1 MKVFFDGFHF
11 TGVTRLLHLRL
22 LRSPG
27 GSPPPV
33 DFPEGLHRR
42 EAPYSRDDCDQA
54 QHAGLLSEKSGQE
67 STSKKVPETD
77 AIFAQVKQRNEE
89 ADEASGVLRLSMDAK
104 ATVKVGPFAR
114 GGKSRVPTKAA
125 DHDFQPVARVTP
137 VGILLPAS
145 DELFLYGVT
154 SKVTSDCLVDR
165 LVDWWESVKER
176 FSHITTLLINLD
188 NGPESHSRRTQF
200 MQRLMEFAQRSH
212 LTIRLAYYPP
222 YHSKYNPIERC
233 WGILEHHWNGALL
246 DSVNAVI
253 QYASTM
259 TWKGKHPVVTLVTT
273 TYQTGVKLTK
283 KAMKVV
289 ETQLQR
295 LPHLDKWF
303 VDIVS
308 PLPDIRDG

>member
-1 MKVFFDGFHF
+1 M
-11 TGVTRLLHLRL
+11 
-22 LRSPG
+22 
-27 GSPPPV
+27 
-33 DFPEGLHRR
+33 
-42 EAPYSRDDCDQA
+42 
-54 QHAGLLSEKSGQE
+54 
-67 STSKKVPETD
+67 
-77 AIFAQVKQRNEE
+77 KQRNEE
-89 ADEASGVLRLSMDAK
+89 AKADEHVLRISMDAK
-104 ATVKVGPFAR
+104 ASVKVGPFAR
-114 GGKSRVPTKAA
+114 GGKSRVLTKAA
-125 DHDFQPVARVTP
+125 DHDFQPVATVTP
-137 VGILLPAS
+137 VGIFLPSS

-200 MQRLMEFAQRSH
+200 MQRLVVFAQRSH

-233 WGILEHHWNGALL
+233 WGILEQHWNGALL
-246 DSVNAVI
+246 DSLEAVI
-253 QYASTM
+253 QYASSM
-259 TWKGKHPVVTLVTT
+259 TWKGKHPLVTLVTT
-273 TYQTGVKLTK
+273 PYQTGVKLTK
-283 KAMKVV
+283 KAMQAV

-308 PLPDIRDG
+308 PSPAVRDG